1 MPRLFEE
8 FPRLESERLLL
19 REWQPSD
26 APALEAIL
34 RDPAVYRYLP
44 TFLYEQSVADTAQM
58 IRGARSACFDT
69 KEIPPVR
76 RLPAGGACRGDRYRG
91 DLQL

>member
-26 APALEAIL
+26 ALALVNKYMYQLSPEEKQAL
-34 RDPAVYRYLP
+34 A
-44 TFLYEQSVADTAQM
+44 
-58 IRGARSACFDT
+58 GA
-69 KEIPPVR
+69 
-76 RLPAGGACRGDRYRG
+76 
-91 DLQL
+91 